1 LIAGA
6 PIFAEKPASS
16 AGIAPKEFPMLA
28 TWFVFATGTT
38 SGPEPFDWLHS
49 PIVWAAA
56 GVVGLLLLMWLTM
69 LYIPNQQVGVVEKLW
84 SLRGSVPEGSI
95 LALEGE
101 AGFQADL
108 LRGGVHF
115 GYWRWQ
121 YRIHKAPLVTIPQG
135 KIGYVYARDGEPLP
149 PSQTVGRV
157 VACNNFQDAR
167 AFLGEPADGQTEE
180 RHGQRGRQ
188 RAILREGVYA
198 INPALFVVIT
208 EDAAYRLSQLT
219 GSREREV
226 LAGWQEQLR
235 KIDGF
240 SPVVVGASARSLES
254 VAVSRRSM
262 TRSSE
267 ESSGA
272 AMTIRCPGCDHEFT
286 VPASHSSSETRTV
299 KCPHCNMPIK
309 IFGAEIPEAPGPL
322 DAEAQR
328 GVDTI
333 SIVTVHDG
341 PSLPPGEIIA
351 PGVGNDASDPNYHN
365 NYQDPEAFL
374 LAGGR
379 RGRQYVPLTDG
390 TYFINRWFATVEM
403 IPKTVVPI
411 GYVGVVV
418 SYYGRVGRDLSGD
431 AFRHG
436 ERVAEG
442 ERGVWERP
450 LGPGKYP
457 FNTYA
462 GNVILVPTTNFVLH
476 WITGKTES
484 HRYDESLRSID
495 LVTKDAYEPLLPLSV
510 VVHIDYQKAPSVIQ
524 RFGDVKKLITQTLDP
539 MLSAYF
545 RDIAHKKTMLE
556 LLHQRDTIQG
566 EARDELRRKF
576 RDFDIE
582 CVDVLIGKPDT
593 AEAGGKIETLLEQL
607 RVRQLSIE
615 QLETYERQRTAAE
628 KLRTLNEAQAQAAM
642 QTQLTNSRVQIQ
654 IAESQAEADL
664 ARARKNAEQTV
675 VNADAEL
682 ARARRAAEQ
691 TVITAE
697 ADGRQRTL
705 AGRGEAQRVMQIGL
719 SEATVLLRKIAS
731 FGDPR
736 LYALS
741 VVTEHLTQS
750 KQPLVPERVFMA
762 GGNGEPNATAGGTSG
777 MLGMLLSLLVA
788 EKSGF
793 HPVEAGEMTGL
804 KEISDRLTQDALES
818 LRQSANPVVAV
829 EKTGKANGAPKG

>member
-1 LIAGA
+1 VVIVLG
-6 PIFAEKPASS
+6 
-16 AGIAPKEFPMLA
+16 LA
-28 TWFVFATGTT
+28 LV
-38 SGPEPFDWLHS
+38 
-49 PIVWAAA
+49 AA
-56 GVVGLLLLMWLTM
+56 WLTIR
-69 LYIPNQQVGVVEKLW
+69 YIPNQQVGVVEKLW
-84 SLRGSVPEGSI
+84 SGKGSVPEGRI
-95 LALEGE
+95 IALDGE

-108 LRGGVHF
+108 LRGGLHF
-115 GYWRWQ
+115 GLWRWQ
-121 YRIHKAPLVTIPQG
+121 YRLHKVPLVTIPQG
-135 KIGYVYARDGEPLP
+135 KIGYVYARDGESLP
-149 PSQTVGRV
+149 PSQTLGRV
-157 VACNNFQDAR
+157 VPCNNFQDAR
-167 AFLGEPADGQTEE
+167 TFLGETNGEGGEAA
-180 RHGQRGRQ
+180 RGQRGRQ

-198 INPALFVVIT
+198 INPALFVVIS
-208 EDAAYRLSQLT
+208 EDAVYRLSHLLGT
-219 GSREREV
+219 REGQV
-226 LAGWQEQLR
+226 VAGWQEQLN
-235 KIDGF
+235 KVDGF
-240 SPVVVGASARSLES
+240 SPVVIGGAPRTLEAVGEEAAGGRRGRSRGGMAAVE
-254 VAVSRRSM
+254 VAEDEV
-262 TRSSE
+262 TVK
-267 ESSGA
+267 
-272 AMTIRCPGCDHEFT
+272 CPGCGHRFKAPTPDNAGE
-286 VPASHSSSETRTV
+286 ARTV
-299 KCPHCNMPIK
+299 KCPNCAQPVRVI
-309 IFGAEIPEAPGPL
+309 GPTLPEAVAL
-322 DAEAQR
+322 DADAQR
-328 GVDTI
+328 NVDTI
-333 SIVTVHDG
+333 GIITIHDG

-351 PGVGNDASDPNYHN
+351 PGVGNDSADPNYHN

-374 LAGGR
+374 RAGGR

-418 SYYGRVGRDLSGD
+418 SYYGRVGRDVSGE

-484 HRYDESLRSID
+484 HRYDETLRSID

-545 RDIAHKKTMLE
+545 RDVAHKKTMLE
-556 LLHQRDTIQG
+556 LLHQRDAIQG
-566 EARDELRRKF
+566 ESREELRRKF

-615 QLETYERQRTAAE
+615 QLETYDRQRASAD
-628 KLRTLNEAQAQAAM
+628 KLRMLNEAQAQAQM

-654 IAESQAEADL
+654 IAESQGEADL
-664 ARARKNAEQTV
+664 ARARKQAEQTV
-675 VNADAEL
+675 VNAEAEL
-682 ARARRAAEQ
+682 ARSRRQAEQVVVAADAELSRSRRAAEQ
-691 TVITAE
+691 TVVTAE
-697 ADGRQRTL
+697 ADSRQRVL
-705 AGRGEAQRVMQIGL
+705 AGRGEAQRVMQVGL
-719 SEATVLLRKIAS
+719 SEAAVLMRKISS

-736 LYALS
+736 LYAMS
-741 VVTEHLTQS
+741 IITEQLTHS
-750 KQPLVPERVFMA
+750 SQPLVPERVFMA
-762 GGNGEPNATAGGTSG
+762 AGGDGTAGPSGASG
-777 MLGMLLSLLVA
+777 MLGMLLNLLVA

-793 HPVEAGEMTGL
+793 QPVDAGEL
-804 KEISDRLTQDALES
+804 NSFKELSERLTRDAMES
-818 LRQSANPVVAV
+818 LRQATMAPPPESKSAS
-829 EKTGKANGAPKG
+829 NGPPKG

>member
-1 LIAGA
+1 MSPLPTPFAADPLEWSSLPVLIALG
-6 PIFAEKPASS
+6 
-16 AGIAPKEFPMLA
+16 LA
-28 TWFVFATGTT
+28 LA
-38 SGPEPFDWLHS
+38 
-49 PIVWAAA
+49 
-56 GVVGLLLLMWLTM
+56 LLLLLLFSWLSAR
-69 LYIPNQQVGVVEKLW
+69 YIPNQQVGIVEKLW
-84 SLRGSVPEGSI
+84 SRVGSVPEGTI
-95 LALEGE
+95 IALGGE

-108 LRGGVHF
+108 LRGGLHF
-115 GYWRWQ
+115 GLWRWQ
-121 YRIHKAPLVTIPQG
+121 YRVHKAPLVTIPQG
-135 KIGYVYARDGEPLP
+135 KIGYVYARDGESLA
-149 PSQTVGRV
+149 PSQTLGRV
-157 VACNNFQDAR
+157 VPCNNFQDAR
-167 AFLGEPADGQTEE
+167 AFLGAESEAV
-180 RHGQRGRQ
+180 RGQRGRQ

-208 EDAAYRLSQLT
+208 EDAVYRLNLEGQ
-219 GSREREV
+219 RE
-226 LAGWQEQLR
+226 LATLVSWQKELR
-235 KIDGF
+235 SIDGF
-240 SPVVVGASARSLES
+240 SPVVIGASLRSLEGRGEDEILT
-254 VAVSRRSM
+254 VRRVKRPEPGEEM
-262 TRSSE
+262 TLKCPSCGHRF
-267 ESSGA
+267 
-272 AMTIRCPGCDHEFT
+272 TITTPNQPDEG
-286 VPASHSSSETRTV
+286 RTV
-299 KCPHCNMPIK
+299 KCPSCGQTMRIL
-309 IFGAEIPEAPGPL
+309 GAAMPEAPGPL
-322 DAEAQR
+322 DAEAAR
-328 GVDTI
+328 AVDTI
-333 SIVTVHDG
+333 GIVTVHDG

-351 PGVGNDASDPNYHN
+351 PGVGNDLGAADYHN

-374 LAGGR
+374 RAGGR

-403 IPKTVVPI
+403 IPKTVVQI

-462 GNVILVPTTNFVLH
+462 GNVIQVPTTNFVLH
-476 WITGKTES
+476 WITGRTEA

-556 LLHQRDTIQG
+556 LLHQRDAIQS
-566 EARDELRRKF
+566 EAREELRRKF

-607 RVRQLSIE
+607 RQRQLSIE
-615 QLETYERQRTAAE
+615 QLETFERQRASAE
-628 KLRTLNEAQAQAAM
+628 KLKTLNEAQAQASM
-642 QTQLTNSRVQIQ
+642 QTQLTNARVQAQ
-654 IAESQAEADL
+654 IAEQQGEADL
-664 ARARKNAEQTV
+664 ARARKQAEQTV

-682 ARARRAAEQ
+682 ARARRQAEQ
-691 TVITAE
+691 TVLTAE
-697 ADGRQRTL
+697 ADARQRTL
-705 AGRGEAQRVMQIGL
+705 AGRGEAQRVLQVGL
-719 SEATVLLRKIAS
+719 SEAVVLMRKIAS

-741 VVTEHLTQS
+741 IVTEQLTHS
-750 KQPLVPERVFMA
+750 EQPLVPERVFVA
-762 GGNGEPNATAGGTSG
+762 GGAGEPNGTTSSASG

-788 EKSGF
+788 ERSGF
-793 HPVEAGEMTGL
+793 QPVDAGEISGL
-804 KEISDRLTQDALES
+804 KELGERLTRDAMES
-818 LRQSANPVVAV
+818 LRQAA
-829 EKTGKANGAPKG
+829 ANGEGKTS